1 MVMRSVWDPLS
12 ARCLQD
18 TGHELGPE
26 EWLLCVCS
34 LDWELGVGVGQTL
47 VAGP

>member
-1 MVMRSVWDPLS
+1 MMRSVWDPLS
-12 ARCLQD
+12 VRCLQD
-18 TGHELGPE
+18 TGHKLGPE

-34 LDWELGVGVGQTL
+34 LDWELWVGVGETL